1 MAVSY
6 ATILREGVIGSRK
19 RDEVTV
25 GHWPALAGV
34 SEGGEES
41 HEDENEGEGMH
52 CGLGCQESYVGE
64 GPVGGEVLSK
74 TWCRT
79 KVFERCRRY
88 K

>member
-19 RDEVTV
+19 GDEVTM

-41 HEDENEGEGMH
+41 HEDEKEGEGMH
-52 CGLGCQESYVGE
+52 YGLGCQESYVGE
-64 GPVGGEVLSK
+64 GLVGREVLSK
-74 TWCRT
+74 TGCRI
-79 KVFERCRRY
+79 KVFARRRRY